1 MLEPK
6 QEKMLI
12 AVLAS
17 PTFVGAAAASGIS
30 VNVLYRAMAEPAFK
44 EAYAAA
50 RQDALT
56 QAVGALQQAAG
67 QATEILLGV
76 MQADETPPS
85 ARISAA
91 RSILEYAFK
100 GSEHIDLDKRITDM
114 EQLLSLQEAS
124 K

>member
-12 AVLAS
+12 AVLAN

-30 VNVLYRAMAEPAFK
+30 INVLYRAMAEPAFK

-67 QATEILLGV
+67 QAMEILLGV

-85 ARISAA
+85 VRISAA
-91 RSILEYAFK
+91 RSILEYAFR
-100 GSEHIDLDKRITDM
+100 GSELIDMSDRLSALESVLKDK
-114 EQLLSLQEAS
+114 Q
-124 K
+124 